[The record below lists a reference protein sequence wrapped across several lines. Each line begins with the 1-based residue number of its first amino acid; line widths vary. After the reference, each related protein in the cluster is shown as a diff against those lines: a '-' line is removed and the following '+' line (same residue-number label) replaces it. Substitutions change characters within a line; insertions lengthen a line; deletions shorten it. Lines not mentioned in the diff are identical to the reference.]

1 VKASS
6 SASSLKKT
14 INDRDKLELREV
26 PGKGR
31 GVFARTPFAKGDE
44 VLEFFGKRVDR
55 DELDDLMHALQ
66 VGPRTFLTAS
76 GDIDDYVNHSCDPNT
91 GIRDDAAGRVT
102 LFALSALEVG
112 DEITF
117 DYATTQAN
125 GFSTMECGCG
135 AEQCRKTI
143 ADWKDIPAA
152 KRKRYLAQGAVLSFL
167 K

>member
-1 VKASS
+1 MNSSS

-14 INDRDKLELREV
+14 INDRDKLELRQV

-31 GVFARTPFAKGDE
+31 GVFARKAFAEGEE
-44 VLEFFGKRVDR
+44 VLEFFGQRVDR
-55 DELDDLMHALQ
+55 DELGDLMHALQ
-66 VGPRTFLTAS
+66 VGPRTFLTSS

-102 LFALSALEVG
+102 LFALGDIEAG

-135 AEQCRKTI
+135 AKQCRKTI
-143 ADWKDIPAA
+143 ADWKDIPAGR
-152 KRKRYLAQGAVLSFL
+152 RKHYLARGAVLSFL